1 MYDIYMA
8 AIYYLYIVIF
18 IFLLVDP
25 KMQNSLLLFL
35 QLLNFTLVTERKE
48 L

>member
-1 MYDIYMA
+1 MA